1 MARKRI
7 FYYIFPYYLLIILLT
22 LCASAWYATLLLK
35 DFYFRHVQEE
45 IETRAKIIDQDIV
58 AIMNSGKI
66 SELQKYCV
74 GFSGLSNSRITIV
87 APDGKVIADSLED
100 PAKMENHSDRL
111 EIAEALKGRT
121 GKSVRYSPTLHQNMM
136 YVAMPLHAAKEKSEI
151 LRVAVSVSLI
161 DTTLSEIYMKIIIA
175 GIIIA
180 IFAGLISVAVSRRI
194 SSPILELEKVAA
206 NFAKGNFKR
215 KLAITDIDEID
226 ELAGSMNY
234 MADELNRRM
243 REILEQR
250 NRQNAILSS
259 MMEGVIAVDAEGR
272 IISMNRSATAL
283 LKAPDV
289 YEGRFFQ
296 EVVRNAA
303 LQNFIDAV
311 LSEKQTVEKE
321 LSYFDSEQHHLYVR
335 GTVLHDPDGGCIGA
349 LLVMND
355 ITRLKKLENLRS
367 EFVANVSHEIKT
379 PLTAIKAS
387 VETLLENSAEKKEE
401 TDQLLKIIGRHTERL
416 TSIVDDILSLS
427 KLEDDKQKDA
437 GQFIETLVEDII
449 ESALADCR
457 EKAEQKQISFIV
469 NSNKGI
475 VGVMNSSLIEQALV
489 NLIDNAIKYSEP
501 NSSVEIESCRESGN
515 ILISVKDHG
524 CGISEKHLPRV
535 FERFYR
541 VDKAR
546 SRKLGGTGLGLS
558 IVKHIANVHGGK
570 VEVESAVGKGS
581 KFTIILPGVK

>member
-35 DFYFRHVQEE
+35 DFYFRHVQAE

-58 AIMNSGKI
+58 SIMNSEKI

-111 EIAEALKGRT
+111 EISEALKGRT
-121 GKSVRYSPTLHQNMM
+121 GRSVRYSPTLHQNMM
-136 YVAMPLHAAKEKSEI
+136 YVAMPLYADREKSEV
-151 LRVAVSVSLI
+151 LRIAVSVSLI
-161 DTTLSEIYMKIIIA
+161 DSTLSEIYKKIIIA

-206 NFAKGNFKR
+206 NFAKGNFKK
-215 KLAITDIDEID
+215 KLAATDIDEID

-259 MMEGVIAVDAEGR
+259 MMEGVIAVDAEGQ
-272 IISMNRSATAL
+272 IISMNRSATTL

-296 EVVRNAA
+296 EVVRNVA

-387 VETLLENSAEKKEE
+387 VETLLENKTEKKEE

-437 GQFIETLVEDII
+437 EKFIETLVEDII

-457 EKAEQKQISFIV
+457 EKAEQKQISFTV
-469 NSNKGI
+469 NSNKSI

-501 NSSVEIESCRESGN
+501 NSSVEIESCRENGN
-515 ILISVKDHG
+515 ILISVRDHG

-541 VDKAR
+541 VDRAR

-581 KFTIILPGVK
+581 KFTIILSGIK

>member
-45 IETRAKIIDQDIV
+45 IETRAKIIDQDIA
-58 AIMNSGKI
+58 AIMNSGKT

-121 GKSVRYSPTLHQNMM
+121 GRSVRYSPTLHQNMM
-136 YVAMPLHAAKEKSEI
+136 YVAMPLYAAKEKSEI

-180 IFAGLISVAVSRRI
+180 ILAGLISVAVSRRI

-387 VETLLENSAEKKEE
+387 VETLLENNSEKKEE

-437 GQFIETLVEDII
+437 GKFIETLVEDII

-457 EKAEQKQISFIV
+457 EKAEQKQISFTV

-475 VGVMNSSLIEQALV
+475 VGAMNSSLIEQALV

-501 NSSVEIESCRESGN
+501 NSPVEIESCRESGN
-515 ILISVKDHG
+515 IMISVKDHG

-541 VDKAR
+541 VDRAR

-570 VEVESAVGKGS
+570 VEVESSVGKGS
-581 KFTIILPGVK
+581 KFTIILPGIK

>member
-387 VETLLENSAEKKEE
+387 VETLLENNSEKKEE

-437 GQFIETLVEDII
+437 EKFIETLVEDII

-541 VDKAR
+541 VDRAR

>member
-215 KLAITDIDEID
+215 KLAVTDIDEID

-387 VETLLENSAEKKEE
+387 VETLLENNSEKKEE